1 MRASPAIF
9 SLSVSLTIPVALAS
23 TKNRLSIEA
32 FRFKQY
38 VSNNQSFW
46 RPGRLVSEKPGRRWT
61 FCCKCRHREGNRYAE
76 SDNEGEDFIVVNF
89 YRFVSI
95 EDPSAVIA
103 KHLSFLKDL
112 NIRGRIYLN
121 EQGINAQYSGP
132 SKDALAY
139 VEWLKEDDRFS
150 GLLVQMSP
158 AINGHAFPKLKLQN
172 KPSLVQASYIPSI
185 SCVLVQCFVIYCYE
199 WDVGHF
205 RGARRPE
212 VDCFRNTSFGLSDEK
227 EAPSDPLIDV
237 DKEKTDILMYCT
249 GGIRCDVYSTVLRQR
264 GFKNLYTLK
273 GGVSHYLEEEGTA
286 EWVGNLFVF
295 DSRLSLPPAA
305 YNNNVVD
312 EARRAPETTVDTG
325 FARCYICDSQVEELR
340 HRNCA
345 NLDCNR
351 LFLCCAEC
359 VVDLKGCCCSNC
371 ITAPRLRPVLHG
383 VKRYEKWHVYRDST
397 LRFDIAGL
405 VKYGGFAM
413 INFLEVPSNTG
424 QAQTLPSASSIGLC
438 SNIVSQRRR
447 LGKTIWRNCGVLS
460 SILLLHPSSCDVA
473 SDPRSYILVG
483 LNHDEENDAVD
494 DNHAENHTEVDP
506 FRSVQVDLEDVLQN
520 IFT

>member
-1 MRASPAIF
+1 MRVSPAAT
-9 SLSVSLTIPVALAS
+9 LSVSLTIPLPLAS
-23 TKNRLSIEA
+23 TKARFSGVP

-38 VSNNQSFW
+38 VFNYQILS
-46 RPGRLVSEKPGRRWT
+46 RPGRLVAAKPTRRWT
-61 FCCKCRHREGNRYAE
+61 FSCKCRNRGRNGYAKF
-76 SDNEGEDFIVVNF
+76 DDEGEDFIV
-89 YRFVSI
+89 
-95 EDPSAVIA
+95 
-103 KHLSFLKDL
+103 DL

-139 VEWLKEDDRFS
+139 VEWLKGDERFS
-150 GLLVQMSP
+150 DLLVQMSP

-172 KPSLVQASYIPSI
+172 KPSLVQYEGGISHLPLLEPPMRAKPLEPSEWKRKLKDLTDDDEASPSSSSGR
-185 SCVLVQCFVIYCYE
+185 SCILLDVRNGYE

-227 EAPSDPLIDV
+227 EAPLDPLINV

-305 YNNNVVD
+305 YSDKAVD
-312 EARRAPETTVDTG
+312 KPGSDNAEDKAGRTPQTPVDTS
-325 FARCYICDSQVEELR
+325 FAKCYICDSQVQEIR

-383 VKRYEKWHVYRDST
+383 VKRYEKWHVYRDSEVQT
-397 LRFDIAGL
+397 APL
-405 VKYGGFAM
+405 V
-413 INFLEVPSNTG
+413 
-424 QAQTLPSASSIGLC
+424 
-438 SNIVSQRRR
+438 
-447 LGKTIWRNCGVLS
+447 
-460 SILLLHPSSCDVA
+460 
-473 SDPRSYILVG
+473 
-483 LNHDEENDAVD
+483 
-494 DNHAENHTEVDP
+494 
-506 FRSVQVDLEDVLQN
+506 
-520 IFT
+520 

>member
-1 MRASPAIF
+1 MRASPAAIL
-9 SLSVSLTIPVALAS
+9 SLSVSLTIPLPLAS
-23 TKNRLSIEA
+23 IKTRFSGEHL
-32 FRFKQY
+32 RFKQN
-38 VSNNQSFW
+38 VSSNQSFS
-46 RPGRLVSEKPGRRWT
+46 RPGRLVSQKSSRRWS
-61 FCCKCRHREGNRYAE
+61 FCCKCRNRERNGYAKSE
-76 SDNEGEDFIVVNF
+76 APNEGEDFIVVNF

-95 EDPSAVIA
+95 GDPSAEIA

-139 VEWLKEDDRFS
+139 VEWVKEDERFS
-150 GLLVQMSP
+150 DLLVQMSP

-172 KPSLVQASYIPSI
+172 KPSLVQYEGGISHLPLLDPPMRAKPLEPSEWKRKLKDLTDDDEASASSSGR
-185 SCVLVQCFVIYCYE
+185 SCILLDVRNGYE

-205 RGARRPE
+205 RGAHRPE

-227 EAPSDPLIDV
+227 EAPLDPLINV

-305 YNNNVVD
+305 YSNNAMSD
-312 EARRAPETTVDTG
+312 EATETPQTPVDTTTS
-325 FARCYICDSQVEELR
+325 FARCYICESQVQELR

-383 VKRYEKWHVYRDST
+383 VKRYEKWHVYRDS
-397 LRFDIAGL
+397 
-405 VKYGGFAM
+405 
-413 INFLEVPSNTG
+413 
-424 QAQTLPSASSIGLC
+424 
-438 SNIVSQRRR
+438 
-447 LGKTIWRNCGVLS
+447 
-460 SILLLHPSSCDVA
+460 
-473 SDPRSYILVG
+473 
-483 LNHDEENDAVD
+483 
-494 DNHAENHTEVDP
+494 
-506 FRSVQVDLEDVLQN
+506 
-520 IFT
+520 